1 MESVHSSSG
10 DDASVRRSLEPSI
23 GAWHFQIA
31 IYFAFGFFFL
41 RLFLDT
47 FVFQR
52 IAVWLLSTTSS
63 APIKLNDAATRAK
76 IVKCKE
82 SLWKFLYYGACDI
95 FVLKVLF
102 HEPWAYDVKLYF
114 HAWPHQE
121 LKLPFKL
128 YYMCQCGFYVYGVA
142 ALLAWETRRK
152 DFAVMMSHHVITII
166 LIAYSYLTRFFR
178 IGAIILALHDAS
190 DVFMESAKI
199 FKYSEK
205 EFGASVCFAIF
216 ALSWLLLRLIYFPF
230 WIIRATSIELLD
242 HLDMTV
248 AEDTIM
254 YYSFNTMLLMLLVFH
269 IYWWYLICAMIVR
282 LLKNRGKVGEDI
294 RSGKTFYIF
303 CVRLL
308 HRCML
313 YWLCSGEEGGSIKEF
328 LSYNFSFRFVLVT
341 GRFRG

>member
-10 DDASVRRSLEPSI
+10 DDAGVRRSLEPSI

-47 FVFQR
+47 FVFQASKVCVFLIFLNDDHR

-63 APIKLNDAATRAK
+63 APIKINDAATRAK

-82 SLWKFLYYGACDI
+82 SLWKFLYYGACDV

-142 ALLAWETRRK
+142 AFLAWETRRK

-190 DVFMESAKI
+190 DVF
-199 FKYSEK
+199 
-205 EFGASVCFAIF
+205 
-216 ALSWLLLRLIYFPF
+216 
-230 WIIRATSIELLD
+230 T
-242 HLDMTV
+242 
-248 AEDTIM
+248 
-254 YYSFNTMLLMLLVFH
+254 
-269 IYWWYLICAMIVR
+269 
-282 LLKNRGKVGEDI
+282 
-294 RSGKTFYIF
+294 TF
-303 CVRLL
+303 L
-308 HRCML
+308 
-313 YWLCSGEEGGSIKEF
+313 
-328 LSYNFSFRFVLVT
+328 FVL
-341 GRFRG
+341 FL

>member
-142 ALLAWETRRK
+142 ALLAWESRRK

-205 EFGASVCFAIF
+205 E
-216 ALSWLLLRLIYFPF
+216 
-230 WIIRATSIELLD
+230 ATSIELLD

-294 RSGKTFYIF
+294 RSD
-303 CVRLL
+303 
-308 HRCML
+308 
-313 YWLCSGEEGGSIKEF
+313 SEDDE
-328 LSYNFSFRFVLVT
+328 
-341 GRFRG
+341 

>member
-1 MESVHSSSG
+1 MESVHYSGG
-10 DDASVRRSLEPSI
+10 DDDAGVRYLEGSI

-52 IAVWLLSTTSS
+52 IAVWLLSSTSA
-63 APIKLNDAATRAK
+63 APIKINDAATRAK

-82 SLWKFLYYGACDI
+82 SLWKFLYYGACEI
-95 FVLKVLF
+95 FVLKFLY

-114 HAWPHQE
+114 HAWPNQE
-121 LKLPFKL
+121 LN
-128 YYMCQCGFYVYGVA
+128 
-142 ALLAWETRRK
+142 
-152 DFAVMMSHHVITII
+152 
-166 LIAYSYLTRFFR
+166 FFR

-190 DVFMESAKI
+190 DVFMETAKI

-205 EFGASVCFAIF
+205 EFGASVCFALF
-216 ALSWLLLRLIYFPF
+216 AISWLLLRLIYFPF
-230 WIIRATSIELLD
+230 WIIRATSIELVH
-242 HLDMTV
+242 HLDMAV

-294 RSGKTFYIF
+294 RSD
-303 CVRLL
+303 
-308 HRCML
+308 
-313 YWLCSGEEGGSIKEF
+313 SEDDE
-328 LSYNFSFRFVLVT
+328 
-341 GRFRG
+341 

>member
-1 MESVHSSSG
+1 M
-10 DDASVRRSLEPSI
+10 
-23 GAWHFQIA
+23 
-31 IYFAFGFFFL
+31 
-41 RLFLDT
+41 RLLNHGN
-47 FVFQR
+47 QR

-63 APIKLNDAATRAK
+63 APIKVNDPTTRAK

-82 SLWKFLYYGACDI
+82 SLWKFLYYGACDV
-95 FVLKVLF
+95 FVLKVLY
-102 HEPWAYDVKLYF
+102 HEPWAYDIKLYF
-114 HAWPHQE
+114 HAWPNQE
-121 LKLPFKL
+121 LKLPIKL

-166 LIAYSYLTRFFR
+166 LISYSYLTSFFR
-178 IGAIILALHDAS
+178 VGAIILALHDAS

-199 FKYSEK
+199 FKYSEN
-205 EFGASVCFAIF
+205 EFGASLCFALF
-216 ALSWLLLRLIYFPF
+216 ALSWLLLRLTYFPF

-242 HLDMTV
+242 HLDMTL

-294 RSGKTFYIF
+294 RSD
-303 CVRLL
+303 
-308 HRCML
+308 
-313 YWLCSGEEGGSIKEF
+313 SEDDE
-328 LSYNFSFRFVLVT
+328 
-341 GRFRG
+341 